1 MDVKINPVRSAR
13 AFVFPPL
20 STSALSEEGGRE
32 EDDKCVGKEGLERV
46 GASAALNGH
55 GAEICWSSKLKCCP
69 TSQSTTF
76 SLNNFVDA
84 KQFMD

>member
-55 GAEICWSSKLKCCP
+55 GAEICWSNKLKCCQ
-69 TSQSTTF
+69 TSYKMKL
-76 SLNNFVDA
+76 SLFRLVI
-84 KQFMD
+84 